1 MAGDA
6 MQALHEGLV
15 GHGLIV
21 PTGVPGVF
29 GRGERFEQVM
39 DALTTFITRS
49 ARGDGAVVVNHP
61 PVMSRAVLQKVRYLD
76 GFPHLCGSVHS
87 FMGNGLAAL
96 RFAEAAAAG
105 EPWAPHLE
113 QTEVVLSPSACYGVY
128 PMFTGTLP
136 DSGRLVTIYNWV
148 FRHEPSPEP
157 TRLMSFR
164 MREYVKLGDPDAIL
178 AWREMW
184 LARGHQMLRQLGL
197 PVTEEV
203 ASDPFFGRG
212 GKVMAASQRDQKLKF
227 ELVVPVWS
235 TDQPTALCSF
245 NYHQDKFGQAFDIRL
260 PDGRVAHSACVGF
273 GMERLAMALFRHHGF
288 VPSGWPADLQALLWP
303 GAPA

>member
-1 MAGDA
+1 MAQET

-15 GHGLIV
+15 QHGLIV

-29 GRGERFEQVM
+29 GRGEVFEQVM
-39 DALTTFITRS
+39 DALNAFISRS
-49 ARGDGAVVVNHP
+49 AQGDGAVVVNHP

-87 FMGNGLAAL
+87 FMGNGLSAL

-113 QTEVVLSPSACYGVY
+113 QTEVVLSPSACYSVY
-128 PMFTGTLP
+128 PMLAGTLP
-136 DSGRLVTIYNWV
+136 EGGRVLTIYNWV

-164 MREYVKLGDPDAIL
+164 MREYVMVGDAEALLP
-178 AWREMW
+178 WRARW
-184 LARGHQMLRQLGL
+184 LARGHSMLEQLGL
-197 PVTEEV
+197 PVSEEV

-212 GKVMAASQRDQKLKF
+212 GKVMAASQLDQKLKF

-235 TDQPTALCSF
+235 TAQRTALCSF

-273 GMERLAMALFRHHGF
+273 GMERLAIALFRHHGF
-288 VPSGWPADLQALLWP
+288 APREWPSGVTAALWP
-303 GAPA
+303 GVPA